1 MGGYAFGRAV
11 ARRRVGSDRDEI
23 HLAMFVMAYVAMA
36 ATAWPHRFLSL
47 FALYLAHG
55 TVLMALMAVVGACML
70 ALFRSGRHPLRFVRL
85 FFAERIVRSASILLL
100 FMAGLAAFTTYK
112 IAIPEIVPF
121 YADDYLAA
129 FGRLFNENGLWK
141 TTHLL
146 IPAWL
151 GVILVFC
158 YGKIWLVYWLGV
170 VIFAALSSD
179 EERSFRYLLA
189 LALTV
194 VICGTFLATA
204 LSSVGPIYYDHF
216 YGGSR
221 YHDLYD
227 VLNANTTTA
236 AVLGDAGYLL
246 SAFEN
251 HRPEFASGISA
262 APSMHVAI
270 ALLSALFLT
279 SCNRWLG
286 LAGWLY
292 AALIMVGS
300 VYTGWHY
307 AMDGG
312 ISIAAVSLIWWCAGR
327 VVAADTDDAA
337 ELVAAQNQP
346 AA

>member
-1 MGGYAFGRAV
+1 
-11 ARRRVGSDRDEI
+11 
-23 HLAMFVMAYVAMA
+23 MFVVAYVAMA

-55 TVLMALMAVVGACML
+55 TVLAGLMAIVGACIL
-70 ALFRSGRHPLRFVRL
+70 ALVRSHQHPLRFVRL
-85 FFAERIVRSASILLL
+85 FLAERVLRGASILLL
-100 FMAGLAAFTTYK
+100 FLAGLAAFTTYK

-121 YADDYLAA
+121 YADGYLAA
-129 FGRLFNENGLWK
+129 FGRLFNESGLWK
-141 TTHLL
+141 TAHLL
-146 IPAWL
+146 VPEWL

-170 VIFAALSSD
+170 VIFAAFSFD
-179 EERSFRYLLA
+179 DERSFRYLLA

-216 YGGSR
+216 YGGSH
-221 YHDLYD
+221 YDELYR
-227 VLNANTTTA
+227 VLSSNATTA
-236 AVLGDAGYLL
+236 AVLGEAGYLL

-251 HRPEFASGISA
+251 HSPEFASGISA

-270 ALLSALFLT
+270 AWLSALFLT
-279 SCNRWLG
+279 SLNRWLG
-286 LAGWLY
+286 VAGWIY

-312 ISIAAVSLIWWCAGR
+312 ISIAAVAVIWWCAGR
-327 VVAADTDDAA
+327 VLAADLDDVA
-337 ELVAAQNQP
+337 ELATLQNQP

>member
-1 MGGYAFGRAV
+1 
-11 ARRRVGSDRDEI
+11 
-23 HLAMFVMAYVAMA
+23 MA
-36 ATAWPHRFLSL
+36 AAAWPHRFLSL
-47 FALYLAHG
+47 LVMYLAHG
-55 TVLMALMAVVGACML
+55 TVLIALMAIVGACML
-70 ALFRSGRHPLRFVRL
+70 ALGRSRQHPLLFLRL
-85 FFAERIVRSASILLL
+85 FFAERILRSASILLL
-100 FMAGLAAFTTYK
+100 FVAGLAAFTTYK

-121 YADDYLAA
+121 YADDYLAL
-129 FGRLFNENGLWK
+129 FGHLFNENGLWN
-141 TTHLL
+141 TAHLL
-146 IPAWL
+146 IPDWL
-151 GVILVFC
+151 GVTLVFC

-170 VIFAALSSD
+170 VTFAAFSSGD
-179 EERSFRYLLA
+179 ERSFRYLLA

-221 YHDLYD
+221 YDELYR
-227 VLNANTTTA
+227 VLSSNPTTA

-270 ALLSALFLT
+270 TCLSALFLT
-279 SCNRWLG
+279 SLNRWLG
-286 LAGWLY
+286 VAGWLY

-312 ISIAAVSLIWWCAGR
+312 ISIAAVAVIWWCAGR
-327 VVAADTDDAA
+327 VLAADSDDVVELAA
-337 ELVAAQNQP
+337 VQNQP